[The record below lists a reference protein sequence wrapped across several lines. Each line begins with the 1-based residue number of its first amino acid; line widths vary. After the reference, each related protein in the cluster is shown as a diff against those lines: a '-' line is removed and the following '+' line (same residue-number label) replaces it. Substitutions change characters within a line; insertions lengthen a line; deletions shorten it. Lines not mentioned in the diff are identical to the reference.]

1 MYFLFSD
8 MEFISYISGHRH
20 KGRYSMN
27 YDNFHSK
34 SVLYFTDLLP
44 NLKILLIVR
53 DPIGECQKTI
63 KSM

>member
-1 MYFLFSD
+1 
-8 MEFISYISGHRH
+8 
-20 KGRYSMN
+20 MN

-34 SVLYFTDLLP
+34 TVLYFTDLLP

-63 KSM
+63 NSM